1 MSLTAIT
8 AIAKIGLDAIDRLF
22 PDPAE
27 KARQI
32 FALQELESKGDL
44 AQLNAHVQLMLGQLD
59 INKEEAKSGSFF
71 VAGWR
76 PAVGW
81 ISAIGLGI
89 AFIPKAIAI
98 TAMWTIQSY
107 LMLSSSPD
115 WATFI
120 LPPFPDLGMTDLF
133 GILGAM
139 LGIGGMRSFDK
150 SKNKDTKRIS

>member
-8 AIAKIGLDAIDRLF
+8 AIAQLGLEAIDKIF
-22 PDPAE
+22 PDPEA
-27 KARQI
+27 KSRQI
-32 FALQELESKGDL
+32 LALQELESKGDI
-44 AQLNAHVQLMLGQLD
+44 AELNAHVQLMLGQLNV
-59 INKEEAKSGSFF
+59 NKEEAKSASLF

-81 ISAIGLGI
+81 VSATGLAI

-98 TAMWTIQSY
+98 TVMWTIQSY
-107 LMLSSSPD
+107 LMLDSSVD
-115 WATFI
+115 WATFV

-139 LGIGGMRSFDK
+139 LGIGTMRSFDK
-150 SKNKDTKRIS
+150 TKNNSTERIS